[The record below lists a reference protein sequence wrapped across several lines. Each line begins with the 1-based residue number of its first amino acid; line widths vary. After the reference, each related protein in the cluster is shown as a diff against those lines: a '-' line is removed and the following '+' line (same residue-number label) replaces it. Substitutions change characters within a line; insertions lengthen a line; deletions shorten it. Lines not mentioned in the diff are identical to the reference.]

1 MPAQPND
8 TAYRLSVLRTSAEW
22 DEPRLRKRWIEIT
35 NQSENVNAIYTSPV
49 WFDLLRERHRPEEL
63 ALAVAYDPGGDVVGL
78 APILFKNH
86 PFQYYLSRY
95 PIITR
100 QLRAAHILGSVPM
113 FPADPLVNTQLLD
126 LLLDAQVDCVYMDTV
141 PIEDPFL
148 KSVTKTWRNN
158 YLVYAPGGPRPWH
171 LLQLPAHSDAY
182 LSRMSSKARATL
194 RKNAKK
200 LAESAG
206 GKLEV
211 TRIDSEQQV
220 GDFLA
225 DAVRVSQ
232 NSWQHD
238 ILGDRIT
245 DSEEERAWCR
255 SLARAGLLRNYVLK
269 CGARP
274 CAFVVGYQF
283 NGVFHYV
290 EVGYDREFSENSP
303 GTVLLDMLIQDLCDY
318 DPPTLL
324 NFGMGEAGYKRRFG
338 NVQREDTSIV
348 AFRKSLNNYVL
359 VRSHALLR
367 SMVRVVRR
375 IVKK

>member
-1 MPAQPND
+1 MPAQSYD
-8 TAYRLSVLRTSAEW
+8 TAYRLSILGTPADW
-22 DEPRLRKRWIEIT
+22 DEPRLRKRWVEIT
-35 NQSENVNAIYTSPV
+35 NQSENVNAIYSSPV
-49 WFDLLRERHRPEEL
+49 WFDLLRERHSHEDL
-63 ALAVAYDPGGDVVGL
+63 ALAVAYDAGGDVVGL
-78 APILFKNH
+78 TPILFKNH
-86 PFQYYLSRY
+86 PFQYYVSKY

-100 QLRAAHILGSVPM
+100 QLKAAHILGSVPM
-113 FPADPLVNTQLLD
+113 FPSDPHLSTQLLD

-141 PIEDPFL
+141 PIEDTFL
-148 KSVTKTWRNN
+148 KFALETRRSN
-158 YLVYAPGGPRPWH
+158 YLVYVPGGPRPWH
-171 LLQLPAHSDAY
+171 LVEIPAHSEVY
-182 LSRMSSKARATL
+182 LSRMSSKARANL
-194 RKNAKK
+194 RRNAKK

-211 TRIDSEQQV
+211 TRIDTEHQIAE
-220 GDFLA
+220 FLA

-245 DSEEERAWCR
+245 DSGEERAWNK
-255 SLARAGLLRNYVLK
+255 SLARAGLLRSYLLK
-269 CGARP
+269 CGDRS
-274 CAFVVGYQF
+274 CAFVMGHQF

-290 EVGYDREFSENSP
+290 EIGYDREFSEYSP

-318 DPPTLL
+318 APPSLL

-338 NVQREDTSIV
+338 NVQREDISV
-348 AFRKSLNNYVL
+348 LAFRRSLKNHLL

-367 SMVRVVRR
+367 FMVRVVRR